1 MKKILIK
8 VILTI
13 AFLLINNNSEAR
25 PNNLIA
31 ALNNNICIQKENN
44 YINFPLLGSANA
56 RYLQFDLYSDD
67 IIAKYAPPGEIHKEG
82 LLEINNSQSPIIHYL
97 PARTKSSYRSNC

>member
-8 VILTI
+8 VILTM
-13 AFLLINNNSEAR
+13 AFLLINNDATAS

-56 RYLQFDLYSDD
+56 RYLQFDLYSHD
-67 IIAKYAPPGEIHKEG
+67 IITKYAPPGEIHKGG
-82 LLEINNSQSPIIHYL
+82 LLEINDSQSPIIHYL